1 MPTPDPRVDTYIAN
15 AAPFAQPILREIR
28 RRVHA
33 GCAQAEEAIKWG
45 MPAFLYQGRLLCGM
59 AAFKAHATL
68 GFWPRDGAADAPG
81 EAAMGQYG
89 RLRTL
94 ADLPDEAGF
103 AAQME
108 RSLQHIASGAPALK
122 RAPRAPLPMPPAFAA
137 ALAATQAAK
146 ITFDAL
152 APGYQRDYLEWIGEA
167 KRDSTRQ
174 QRIDQAIVW
183 LAEGKRRHWQH
194 EQR

>member
-68 GFWPRDGAADAPG
+68 GFWPRERVTAAGAT
-81 EAAMGQYG
+81 AMGQYG
-89 RLRTL
+89 RLQTL
-94 ADLPDEAGF
+94 ADLPDADAF
-103 AAQME
+103 AAQLQ
-108 RSLQHIASGAPALK
+108 RSLQHIASGVPALK
-122 RAPRAPLPMPPAFAA
+122 HAPRAPLPMPAAFAQ
-137 ALAATQAAK
+137 ALASASAAK

-152 APGYQRDYLEWIGEA
+152 APGYQRDYLEWIVEA

-174 QRIDQAIVW
+174 QRIDQAIAW

>member
-68 GFWPRDGAADAPG
+68 GFWPRDGAADAKG

-103 AAQME
+103 ASHLA